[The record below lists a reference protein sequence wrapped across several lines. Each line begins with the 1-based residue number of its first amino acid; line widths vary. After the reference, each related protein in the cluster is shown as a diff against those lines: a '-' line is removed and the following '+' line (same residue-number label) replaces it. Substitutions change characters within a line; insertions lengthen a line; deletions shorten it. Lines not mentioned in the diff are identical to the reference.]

1 MDYVIIGGGIYGC
14 SVAWELAQR
23 GGDALLLEAGE
34 IASGASGG
42 LGERGVRASG
52 RDLREL
58 PLMGLAYERWQWL
71 HEEIQGETGYR
82 RIGGLTLIE
91 QPRDLAA
98 APAQLWAQNQ
108 QSIPTQLLHRDALLA
123 LEPRLAPQVSAALFC
138 PQDGVADHTMTTR
151 SMAAAARRAGAVVRE
166 STAVAQVVM
175 GPGKERVVGVITEQG
190 EEIPVGKA
198 LILLSNS
205 HVGDFLHSQ
214 FGVRLPVW
222 KRLPQVAL
230 THPLAEPPISHLI
243 GHAHRKLAIKVTPDR
258 RVMISGGWAGR
269 WDGETGR
276 GVVQP
281 DQVAGNL
288 AEAVAVFPTLAQE
301 TIAQAAADR
310 VETSTVDGIP
320 IIDQLAQAANLF
332 FATGW
337 CGHGWAIAPAVSRLL
352 ADWVFDGQ
360 RPPLLAPFAYGRFL
374 P

>member
-1 MDYVIIGGGIYGC
+1 MI
-14 SVAWELAQR
+14 
-23 GGDALLLEAGE
+23 
-34 IASGASGG
+34 
-42 LGERGVRASG
+42 
-52 RDLREL
+52 
-58 PLMGLAYERWQWL
+58 
-71 HEEIQGETGYR
+71 
-82 RIGGLTLIE
+82 
-91 QPRDLAA
+91 
-98 APAQLWAQNQ
+98 
-108 QSIPTQLLHRDALLA
+108 
-123 LEPRLAPQVSAALFC
+123 
-138 PQDGVADHTMTTR
+138 
-151 SMAAAARRAGAVVRE
+151 
-166 STAVAQVVM
+166 TA
-175 GPGKERVVGVITEQG
+175 QG

-205 HVGDFLHSQ
+205 HVADFLHSQ

-230 THPLAEPPISHLI
+230 TAPLAEPPITHLI

-269 WDGETGR
+269 WDEATGR

-301 TIAQAAADR
+301 SIALAAADR
-310 VETSTVDGIP
+310 VETSSVDGIP
-320 IIDQLAQAANLF
+320 IIDQLPQAANLF

-360 RPPLLAPFAYGRFL
+360 RPPLLVPFGYSRFL
-374 P
+374 A